1 MPINILILAAG
12 GTASD
17 TDLDEYPL
25 CLTEVGGGVSVL
37 ERIVL
42 NTSNFIG
49 AKYAFAILSKDA
61 DNYHLD
67 KVANI
72 LVPGAKVVRVPEN
85 TKGSACTA
93 LLAAANLDQ
102 DAELLIISANEI
114 VDVDLQPVI
123 EDFRGRLLDAGTL
136 SFKSVHPRYSYVRL
150 SHEGYVVEAAQRN
163 PISNHAT
170 AGIFW
175 FRNTSDFVAAT
186 MDSIR
191 KDTRVL
197 DKFFVAPTFNQLILK
212 HQKIGVWNI
221 DIDLYHPLKT
231 EKQLQNFEHGSSL

>member
-12 GTASD
+12 GTAND
-17 TDLDEYPL
+17 PDLDEYPL
-25 CLTEVGGGVSVL
+25 CLTEVGGGSVL

-42 NTSNFIG
+42 NTSNLIG

-67 KVANI
+67 KVADI
-72 LVPGAKVVRVPEN
+72 LVPGATVVRVPEN

-136 SFKSVHPRYSYVRL
+136 IFKSIHPRYSYVRL
-150 SHEGYVVEAAQRN
+150 SHEGYVVEAAQRK

-175 FRNTSDFVAAT
+175 FRNTSDFVAAS

-197 DKFFVAPTFNQLILK
+197 DKFFVAPTFNQLILQ
-212 HQKIGVWNI
+212 HQKIGVWNL
-221 DIDLYHPLKT
+221 DTELYHPLKT
-231 EKQLQNFEHGSSL
+231 DKQLQKFEGGSSL

>member
-12 GTASD
+12 GTAND
-17 TDLDEYPL
+17 TDLDEYPS

-42 NTSNFIG
+42 NTSNLTET
-49 AKYAFAILSKDA
+49 KYAFAILSKDA

-93 LLAAANLDQ
+93 LLVAANLDQ
-102 DAELLIISANEI
+102 DAELLIVSANEI
-114 VDVDLQPVI
+114 VDVDLQSVI

-136 SFKSVHPRYSYVRL
+136 VFKSIHPRYSYVRL
-150 SHEGYVVEAAQRN
+150 SHEGYVVEAAQRK
-163 PISNHAT
+163 PISNQAT

-175 FRNTSDFVAAT
+175 FRNTSDFVAAS

-191 KDTRVL
+191 KDTRVM
-197 DKFFVAPTFNQLILK
+197 DKFFVAPTFNQLILQQ
-212 HQKIGVWNI
+212 QKIGVWNL
-221 DIDLYHPLKT
+221 DIDLYYPLKND
-231 EKQLQNFEHGSSL
+231 KQLQKFSGGSSL